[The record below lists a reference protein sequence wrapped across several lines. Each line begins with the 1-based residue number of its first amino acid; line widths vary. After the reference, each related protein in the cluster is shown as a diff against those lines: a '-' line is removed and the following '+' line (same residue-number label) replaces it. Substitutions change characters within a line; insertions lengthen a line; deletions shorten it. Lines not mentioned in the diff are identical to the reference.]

1 MKGKNKEEEKRGENM
16 KEQKNRTIQEVIAKR
31 KEHSRRVDTKLIM
44 KAYNYAKNHH
54 GDQLRKSGEPY
65 IIHPLNVAYI
75 LAEIGLDDS
84 TISAA
89 LLHDVVEDT
98 EVSQNQITKEFGQE
112 ISEMVAGVTKLGN
125 IFFASVEER
134 QVEDYRKMFLAM
146 GKDIRVILI
155 KLADRLHNMRT
166 LKYLKRDRQIAISKE
181 TMDLYAPLANRLGL
195 YSLKWELEDLA
206 FKYLYP
212 DEYHEVVE
220 GINKKREERLQF
232 IEKIMADIRVAL
244 KKQRID
250 AEVTGRAKH
259 LYSIYKKMKRDNKTL
274 DQIYDLFALRI
285 LVNSVKDCYAALGVV
300 HELYNP
306 MPGRFKDYIAVPKP
320 NMYQSIHTTLLG
332 ENGTPFEVQIR
343 TYEMHRV
350 AEFGIA
356 AHWAYKEASYFGKK
370 QAVKVEEDKLAWLR
384 ETLEWQK
391 DMQDPQEFLETL
403 KTELFEDEVYVFTP
417 KGKII
422 VLPRGAT
429 PIDFAY
435 SIHQEIG
442 NKMTGC
448 KINSKMMPI
457 VTKLKNGDIVD
468 IITSD
473 NSKGPS
479 RDWLKFVK
487 SSSAK
492 NKIKSWFKKAQKSE
506 NIERGKELIEK
517 ELKRIGV
524 SYEDLFKNQYID
536 PMLEKY
542 RYKNLDDMY
551 LAVGFGANSA
561 GKVIARMLQEYR
573 KEHEEEG
580 VEEKI
585 QELVKAR
592 QRRPKVSGSGIVVKG
607 IDNCLVKLSKCC
619 NPLPGDEI
627 VGYITKGRGVS
638 VHRKDC
644 PNIKNLI
651 SEENRMIDVE
661 WYKENKETYQADIEV
676 RANDRSGLLLD
687 ILKQIGTTKALILGV
702 KTKTT
707 KERIAIIGVTLEV
720 ENLEELNRAINAI
733 RKVDSVYEVRRS

>member
-1 MKGKNKEEEKRGENM
+1 MQENKEIK
-16 KEQKNRTIQEVIAKR
+16 IQDVIAKK

-44 KAYNYAKNHH
+44 KAYNLANEKHKEQKR
-54 GDQLRKSGEPY
+54 GSGEPY

-75 LAEIGLDDS
+75 LADIGLDDS
-84 TISAA
+84 TICAA

-98 EVSQNQITKEFGQE
+98 DVTDADLRKEFSDE
-112 ISEMVAGVTKLGN
+112 IADMVAGVTKLSK
-125 IFFASVEER
+125 IQFATVEEQ

-166 LKYLKRDRQIAISKE
+166 LKYLKRERQIANARE
-181 TMDLYAPLANRLGL
+181 TRDLYAPLANRLGI
-195 YSLKWELEDLA
+195 YSLKWELEDLS
-206 FKYLYP
+206 FKYLEP
-212 DEYHEVVE
+212 EEYHELVE
-220 GINKKREERLQF
+220 GINKKREERTKF
-232 IEKIMADIRVAL
+232 IDKIMDDIRVAL
-244 KKQRID
+244 KKQKID

-259 LYSIYKKMKRDNKTL
+259 LYSIYRKMKRDNKTL

-300 HELYNP
+300 HELYSP

-332 ENGTPFEVQIR
+332 EKGTPFEVQIR
-343 TYEMHRV
+343 TWEMHRI

-356 AHWAYKEASYFGKK
+356 AHWAYKEASYFGRK
-370 QAVKVEEDKLAWLR
+370 QSVKVEEDKLAWLR

-391 DMQDPQEFLETL
+391 ELQDPQEFLNTL

-417 KGKII
+417 KGAIK

-435 SIHQEIG
+435 NIHAEIG

-457 VTKLKNGDIVD
+457 ITPLNSGDIVE
-468 IITSD
+468 IITSE

-487 SSSAK
+487 SSGAK
-492 NKIKSWFKKAQKSE
+492 NKIKSWFKKAQKTE
-506 NIERGKELIEK
+506 NIEKGKELIEK
-517 ELKRIGV
+517 ELKRIGFTH
-524 SYEDLFKNQYID
+524 SDLFKPEYIE

-542 RYKNLDDMY
+542 KYKTIEEMY
-551 LAVGFGANSA
+551 AAVGFGANSSV
-561 GKVIARMLQEYR
+561 KVIARMLQEYR
-573 KEHEEEG
+573 KEHQEEDIEQKL
-580 VEEKI
+580 EELKKAK
-585 QELVKAR
+585 QRKVK
-592 QRRPKVSGSGIVVKG
+592 PSNSGIIVKG

-644 PNIKNLI
+644 INVKDLI

-661 WYKENKETYQADIEV
+661 WYEEEKASYQAEV
-676 RANDRSGLLLD
+676 EVFSNDRTGLLVD
-687 ILKQIGTTKALILGV
+687 ILKELGTTKANILGV
-702 KTKTT
+702 NTKTT
-707 KERIAIIGVTLEV
+707 KERIAIINITLEL
-720 ENLEELNRAINAI
+720 ENLTELNKVLRAI
-733 RKVDSVYEVRRS
+733 RKVDSVYEVKRKK